1 MAAEFPLLTPV
12 AETPWRH
19 RREDWPVFGPGPGV
33 VKETTRRGSE
43 MKTAGVSQ
51 YPEQDHFTIFSH
63 ARAKICEDCYKLSA
77 LAVFAESCARRSCYG
92 FIHGSPEGT
101 SQSLI

>member
-19 RREDWPVFGPGPGV
+19 RREDWAVFGPGEV
-33 VKETTRRGSE
+33 METTSRDGEPR
-43 MKTAGVSQ
+43 TAGVSQ

-63 ARAKICEDCYKLSA
+63 ARAKIGYLH
-77 LAVFAESCARRSCYG
+77 FAESCAAG
-92 FIHGSPEGT
+92 TPE
-101 SQSLI
+101 LRARE